1 MPGLAFLSSGDH
13 LHTYLT
19 LGGGVKGASTGC
31 LGWDAMGILSKE
43 LLNTLG
49 PAMAFQQCQNR
60 VVRRLSYARVR
71 LPSSP
76 DTLVQ

>member
-19 LGGGVKGASTGC
+19 LGGGAKGTITGRV
-31 LGWDAMGILSKE
+31 GWDAMGILSKE

-49 PAMAFQQCQNR
+49 PAMAFQ
-60 VVRRLSYARVR
+60 
-71 LPSSP
+71 
-76 DTLVQ
+76 

>member
-19 LGGGVKGASTGC
+19 LGGGAKGTITGHV
-31 LGWDAMGILSKE
+31 GWDVVGMRSKE

-49 PAMAFQQCQNR
+49 PAMAFQ
-60 VVRRLSYARVR
+60 
-71 LPSSP
+71 
-76 DTLVQ
+76 